1 MTSILVVDD
10 EATIRGL
17 VTGVL
22 EDEGYSVLQAC
33 HGAQALALALQAS
46 PDLVLTDLMMPVM
59 NGADLVRQLKTHAA
73 THTVPIVLMT
83 AAGRAAAEEHDADAV
98 LTKPFELD
106 ALLALVAHYT
116 RPVPVRRRQRG

>member
-1 MTSILVVDD
+1 MTSVLVVDD
-10 EATIRGL
+10 EAPIRQL

-22 EDEGYSVLQAC
+22 EDEGYRVRQAC
-33 HGAQALALALQAS
+33 HGAQALALALQES

-59 NGADLVRQLKTHAA
+59 TGADLIRQLKNNAA
-73 THTVPIVLMT
+73 TRRVPIVLMT
-83 AAGRAAAEEHDADAV
+83 AVGRAAAEAHDADAV

-116 RPVPVRRRQRG
+116 GPAPVRRRQPG

>member
-22 EDEGYSVLQAC
+22 EDEGYGVLQAC
-33 HGAQALALALQAS
+33 HGAQALVIALQEL
-46 PDLVLTDLMMPVM
+46 PDLVLSDLMMPAM
-59 NGADLVRQLKTHAA
+59 NGAELVRQLKNNAA
-73 THTVPIVLMT
+73 TRRVPIVLMT
-83 AAGRAAAEEHDADAV
+83 ADGRATAEEHDADAV

-116 RPVPVRRRQRG
+116 GPPPVRRRQPG

>member
-17 VTGVL
+17 VAGVL
-22 EDEGYSVLQAC
+22 EDEGYGVLQAC
-33 HGAQALALALQAS
+33 HGAQALALALQEL

-59 NGADLVRQLKTHAA
+59 NGADLVRQLKNNAA
-73 THTVPIVLMT
+73 TRRVPIVLMT
-83 AAGRAAAEEHDADAV
+83 AAGRAAAEEHDVDAV

-106 ALLALVAHYT
+106 ALLALVTHYT
-116 RPVPVRRRQRG
+116 GPAPVPHRQPG